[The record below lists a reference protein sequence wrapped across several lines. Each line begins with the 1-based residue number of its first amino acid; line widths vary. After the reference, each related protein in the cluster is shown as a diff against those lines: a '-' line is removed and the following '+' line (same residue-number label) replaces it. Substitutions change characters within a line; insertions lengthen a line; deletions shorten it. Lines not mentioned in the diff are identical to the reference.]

1 MSLAYV
7 IVDVLTSSPPG
18 KHGRVTSSQP
28 GKDQVDA
35 TVPG

>member
-1 MSLAYV
+1 MSLVHV
-7 IVDVLTSSPPG
+7 IADVLTSSPG
-18 KHGRVTSSQP
+18 KYGRVTSSQP